1 VSVSQA
7 DEQPIRIDGAN
18 LSVADIA
25 ALAAR
30 SAAAELDPAAR
41 DRAVRSHEFAVRV
54 SAQRP
59 VYGRS
64 TGVGANR
71 DVVIDDPDRHA
82 LALLRSHATTA
93 GPLREPQRVRA
104 MVAVR
109 LNQLAAGGSGVSPL
123 LLDGLADMLAADALP
138 PVRELGS
145 IGTADLSALALVAL
159 ALMGE
164 APTSTPLHTRYTCA
178 PQDAVSIMNSNAGA
192 IADAALAQHR
202 LTTLARAAV
211 VVAGLTFVLVDGN
224 AEAFAPLVETASP
237 FDGVRHVCAWMR
249 SLVGDAGPP
258 ARIQDPF
265 GLRALPQV
273 HGALLDALARGD
285 EVVTRMANAP
295 SENPSLVPDVGVAHH
310 GAWHAAYLSQAMD
323 AVVSAAAQSA
333 QLGLARLSMLSEPAF
348 TGLAPFLGDGTPGA
362 SGVMITEYVAADA
375 LGGLRALATPTGVQ
389 TVSLSRGVEED
400 ASFASLAARHALAAV
415 DDYRT
420 LVACEL
426 VAAVRGLRLRGRDAV
441 GLAECA
447 ALPDQVADRALTED
461 ILTAEQLLPALAALL
476 HTRSTAH

>member
-1 VSVSQA
+1 
-7 DEQPIRIDGAN
+7 
-18 LSVADIA
+18 
-25 ALAAR
+25 
-30 SAAAELDPAAR
+30 
-41 DRAVRSHEFAVRV
+41 
-54 SAQRP
+54 
-59 VYGRS
+59 
-64 TGVGANR
+64 
-71 DVVIDDPDRHA
+71 
-82 LALLRSHATTA
+82 
-93 GPLREPQRVRA
+93 

-109 LNQLAAGGSGVSPL
+109 LNQLAAGGSGVNPL
-123 LLDGLADMLAADALP
+123 LLDGLADMLAADARP

-145 IGTADLSALALVAL
+145 IGTADLPALALIAL

-164 APTSTPLHTRYTCA
+164 APTSAPLRTRYGCA

-202 LTTLARAAV
+202 LATLARAAV

-249 SLVGDAGPP
+249 SLVGDAGDAASP

-273 HGALLDALARGD
+273 HGALLDALGRAD

-295 SENPSLVPDVGVAHH
+295 SENPLLLPEAGVAHH

-323 AVVSAAAQSA
+323 AVISAAAQSA

-415 DDYRT
+415 DAYRT

-426 VAAVRGLRLRGRDAV
+426 VAAVRGLRLRGRAAA

-447 ALPDQVADRALTED
+447 VLPDQVADRDLTQD
-461 ILTAEQLLPALAALL
+461 IRTAEQLLPALAALP

>member
-1 VSVSQA
+1 V
-7 DEQPIRIDGAN
+7 IRIDGAH
-18 LSVADIA
+18 LSLADIA
-25 ALAAR
+25 ALAAGPA
-30 SAAAELDPAAR
+30 SASAELDPAAR
-41 DRAVRSHEFAVRV
+41 ERAARSHEFAVQV

-71 DVVIDDPDRHA
+71 DVAIADPDRHA
-82 LALLRSHATTA
+82 LSLLRSHATT
-93 GPLREPQRVRA
+93 GGSLREPQRVRA

-109 LNQLAAGGSGVSPL
+109 LNQLAVGGSGVSPL

-164 APTSTPLHTRYTCA
+164 VPTSAPLRTRYSCA
-178 PQDAVSIMNSNAGA
+178 PQDAISIMNSNAGA
-192 IADAALAQHR
+192 IADAALAAHR
-202 LTTLARAAV
+202 MATLARAAV
-211 VVAGLTFVLVDGN
+211 VVAGLTFMLVDGN

-237 FDGVRHVCAWMR
+237 FAGVAQLCGWMR
-249 SLVGDAGPP
+249 TLVEDAGPP
-258 ARIQDPF
+258 TRIQDPF

-273 HGALLDALARGD
+273 HGALLDALGQADR
-285 EVVTRMANAP
+285 VVTRMANAP
-295 SENPSLVPDVGVAHH
+295 SENPLLLPEVGVAHH

-323 AVVSAAAQSA
+323 AVISAAAQSA

-375 LGGLRALATPTGVQ
+375 LGGLRALATPTGLQ
-389 TVSLSRGVEED
+389 TVTLSRGVEED

-415 DDYRT
+415 DDYRA

-426 VAAVRGLRLRGRDAV
+426 VAAVRGLRLRGRDAA

-447 ALPDQVADRALTED
+447 ALPDQVTDRDLTED
-461 ILTAEQLLPALAALL
+461 IQTAERLLPALAALL
-476 HTRSTAH
+476 HTSSTAH

>member
-1 VSVSQA
+1 VSQA

-25 ALAAR
+25 ALAAG
-30 SAAAELDPAAR
+30 SAAVELDPAAR
-41 DRAVRSHEFAVRV
+41 ERAARSHEFAQQV
-54 SAQRP
+54 SGQRP

-123 LLDGLADMLAADALP
+123 LLDGLADMLAADARP

-164 APTSTPLHTRYTCA
+164 APTSAPLRTQYTCA

-202 LTTLARAAV
+202 LATLARAAV

-224 AEAFAPLVETASP
+224 AEAFAPAVETASP
-237 FDGVRHVCAWMR
+237 FDGVAQLCVWMR
-249 SLVGDAGPP
+249 TLVGDAGPP
-258 ARIQDPF
+258 TRIQDPF

-273 HGALLDALARGD
+273 HGALLDALGQADR
-285 EVVTRMANAP
+285 VVTRMANAP
-295 SENPSLVPDVGVAHH
+295 SENPLLLPEVGVAHH

-375 LGGLRALATPTGVQ
+375 LGGLRALATPTGLQ
-389 TVSLSRGVEED
+389 TVTLSRGVEED

-415 DDYRT
+415 DAYRT
-420 LVACEL
+420 LMACEL
-426 VAAVRGLRLRGRDAV
+426 VAAVRGLRLRGRDGP

-447 ALPDQVADRALTED
+447 ALPDQVADRDLTED
-461 ILTAEQLLPALAALL
+461 IRTAEQLLPDLAALI
-476 HTRSTAH
+476 HTTSTAH

>member
-1 VSVSQA
+1 VSQA

-25 ALAAR
+25 ALAAG
-30 SAAAELDPAAR
+30 SATAELDPAGR
-41 DRAVRSHEFAVRV
+41 DRAARSHEFAQQV
-54 SAQRP
+54 SGQRP

-145 IGTADLSALALVAL
+145 IGTADLPALALIAL

-164 APTSTPLHTRYTCA
+164 APTSTPLRTRYTCA

-202 LTTLARAAV
+202 LATLARAAV
-211 VVAGLTFVLVDGN
+211 VVAGLSFVLVDGN

-237 FDGVRHVCAWMR
+237 FSGVAQVCAWMR
-249 SLVGDAGPP
+249 TLVGDAGPP

-265 GLRALPQV
+265 GLRALPQ
-273 HGALLDALARGD
+273 
-285 EVVTRMANAP
+285 
-295 SENPSLVPDVGVAHH
+295 VGVAHH

-375 LGGLRALATPTGVQ
+375 LGGLRTLATPTGLQ
-389 TVSLSRGVEED
+389 TVTLSRGVEED

-415 DDYRT
+415 DDYRA

-426 VAAVRGLRLRGRDAV
+426 VAAVRGLRLRGRTAA
-441 GLAECA
+441 GLTECA
-447 ALPDQVADRALTED
+447 ALPDQVADRDLTED
-461 ILTAEQLLPALAALL
+461 IRIAEQLLPTLAALL
-476 HTRSTAH
+476 HTSSTAH